1 MTSKAQERKE
11 KNRSTGLSQNYK
23 HSCFREKK
31 KKENIAEKWEK
42 IVTNHISDNGLVVR
56 IYKQF
61 LQLKRT
67 RKIIQ
72 FKNENRI

>member
-1 MTSKAQERKE
+1 MLQRKE
-11 KNRSTGLSQNYK
+11 
-23 HSCFREKK
+23 K

-72 FKNENRI
+72 LKNENRI